1 MHGIRSTSSVVVA
14 IERILA
20 CRDTGDYF
28 GMFELERPSIDALGR
43 PLWNV
48 SPEEIA
54 RAYRKA
60 TILVHPDK
68 IAAASL
74 DLVGIDQRAREAFD
88 ALGKGRVALE
98 DPRSLEQLLKAS
110 VDKAKQ
116 DKERQVSGL
125 ATVQERVLHMS
136 KELDEKKRLRE
147 EEYVCMNDEIRRQ
160 MVEKRNKGLLKKKR
174 LDERMRREAC
184 GGEEIIGTGNDTGG
198 EEVIGCDA
206 SVVVEQG
213 DVDEVSE
220 EEQARL
226 RRRQNQRR
234 RKRHGIHPSTR
245 HNYSS
250 A

>member
-68 IAAASL
+68 IAAAFP
-74 DLVGIDQRAREAFD
+74 DLVGMSQRAREAFD

-98 DPRSLEQLLKAS
+98 DPDSLEQLLKAS
-110 VDKAKQ
+110 VDTAKQ

-125 ATVQERVLHMS
+125 ATVHERVLHMS

-160 MVEKRNKGLLKKKR
+160 MDEKRNKGLLKKKR
-174 LDERMRREAC
+174 LGERMRREAC
-184 GGEEIIGTGNDTGG
+184 GGVHVGDEEEIGKGIDTGG
-198 EEVIGCDA
+198 EGRDA
-206 SVVVEQG
+206 SLVVEQG
-213 DVDEVSE
+213 RDASLVVSE
-220 EEQARL
+220 EEEARL

-234 RKRHGIHPSTR
+234 RKRHG
-245 HNYSS
+245 
-250 A
+250 

>member
-1 MHGIRSTSSVVVA
+1 MHDRRPRSTSSVVVA

-48 SPEEIA
+48 SPEAIA

-68 IAAASL
+68 LAASP

-98 DPRSLEQLLKAS
+98 DPNSLEQLLKAS
-110 VDKAKQ
+110 VDKAKK

-125 ATVQERVLHMS
+125 ATVHERVLHMS

-184 GGEEIIGTGNDTGG
+184 GEQTGLHRGDVENDIDTG
-198 EEVIGCDA
+198 EGCDA
-206 SVVVEQG
+206 SLVVEQG
-213 DVDEVSE
+213 HVDEVVSE

-234 RKRHGIHPSTR
+234 RKRHG
-245 HNYSS
+245 
-250 A
+250 AG